1 MKFNT
6 TRKTKIYQAGDEVTA
21 QISEVKE
28 TNGNLGFKLFI
39 VENGVVGSNF
49 FYHSIGAYQGKGA
62 YYFDLLLNHL
72 QVPENIEIDEKW
84 FIGKRVQVIL
94 GSYTN
99 PSNPEKTYLN
109 IASYVKP
116 TGDTEKINGIDPF
129 INGSDLTADV
139 PFDMVGGLAFEK
151 PATTTKKKKKETPG
165 ENTGVDRPDF
175 MTLIQE
181 E

>member
-1 MKFNT
+1 MKINT
-6 TRKTKIYQAGDEVTA
+6 TRKTKIYQAGDEVSA
-21 QISEVKE
+21 QITEVKE
-28 TNGNLGFKLFI
+28 GNGNLGFKLYI
-39 VENGVVGSNF
+39 LENGVMGGTF
-49 FYHSIGAYQGKGA
+49 FFHSIGAYQGKGS

-99 PSNPEKTYLN
+99 PATPEKTYLN

-116 TGDTEKINGIDPF
+116 TGDSEKINGINPF

-139 PFDMVGGLAFEK
+139 TFEK
-151 PATTTKKKKKETPG
+151 FAADNTPTQKKTTSKKTPG
-165 ENTGVDRPDF
+165 ENTSPNRPDF
-175 MTLIQE
+175 MKLIQDE
-181 E
+181 